1 MRIKHIAVFFI
12 ALTLNLIP
20 FALSHAAVDIGL
32 GYGAQTGLTANDPR
46 TTIASIIRV
55 ALGLL
60 GILTT
65 CIMMYAGFKWMT
77 AGGNEDEVGAAKKM
91 IYSAVL
97 GLIIIMSAYSITWFV
112 IGRLSKTTVGYD
124 LVD

>member
-1 MRIKHIAVFFI
+1 MRIKHISIFFLS
-12 ALTLNLIP
+12 LTLNLIP

-32 GYGAQTGLTANDPR
+32 GYGAQTGLGDADPR
-46 TTIASIIRV
+46 TTIAAIIRV

-77 AGGNEDEVGAAKKM
+77 AGGNEDEVASAKKM

-97 GLIIIMSAYSITWFV
+97 GLIVILSSYAITSFV
-112 IGRLSKTTVGYD
+112 IGRISKVTVGYD